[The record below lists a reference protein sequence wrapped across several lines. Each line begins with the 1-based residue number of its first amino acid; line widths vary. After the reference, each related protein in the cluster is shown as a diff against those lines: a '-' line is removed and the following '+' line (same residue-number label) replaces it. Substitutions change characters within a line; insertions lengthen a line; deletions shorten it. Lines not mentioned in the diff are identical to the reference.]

1 MSPKSINKALDL
13 LGVEYDLPLK
23 TWREDISDYL
33 TKQDQI
39 TLERRDLEVRKE
51 ELNQLTVAW
60 EDVAEQQDA
69 VQSSLSTVIDD
80 AKKLEETRPS
90 SFNVVL
96 DNIDIKVLASDM
108 TSDEQNKDYHW
119 CNHNAY
125 LDRVNPFHLSDDAPI
140 ADLEDVPNSTFL
152 PDVTDQNAL
161 LADFTVLVGRVLV
174 EHLPAFEIF
183 KDVVPLHIAHKYTD
197 ELKKKTETVNLF
209 LH

>member
-1 MSPKSINKALDL
+1 MSPKSINKALEL
-13 LGVEYDLPLK
+13 LGVDYNLPLK
-23 TWREDISDYL
+23 NWREDISDYL

-69 VQSSLSTVIDD
+69 VQSSLSTDD

-108 TSDEQNKDYHW
+108 TSDDQNKDYHW

-125 LDRVNPFHLSDDAPI
+125 LDRVNPSHLSDDAPI

-152 PDVTDQNAL
+152 PDGTDQNAL
-161 LADFTVLVGRVLV
+161 LADFTVLVGRVLA

-183 KDVVPLHIAHKYTD
+183 KDVVPLHITHKYTD
-197 ELKKKTETVNLF
+197 ELKKKTETVNCF

>member
-51 ELNQLTVAW
+51 ELNQLTVA
-60 EDVAEQQDA
+60 EQQDA

-96 DNIDIKVLASDM
+96 DNIDIKVLTSDM

-125 LDRVNPFHLSDDAPI
+125 LDRVNPSHLSDDAPI

-161 LADFTVLVGRVLV
+161 LAEFTVLACL
-174 EHLPAFEIF
+174 
-183 KDVVPLHIAHKYTD
+183 
-197 ELKKKTETVNLF
+197 
-209 LH
+209 